1 MRFVLVFILG
11 SQIAGCS
18 RTNSDA
24 PKPSY
29 HSEAVSQ
36 AALRR
41 ASLQSLM
48 ASANP
53 NKPLV
58 FSHRGDPYDAPEH
71 SFAGYDEAIKQ
82 GSAFIE
88 QDVWLSKDGK
98 LFVSHDDNLRRTTG
112 QNVNITTTP
121 ASQLQ
126 SLRLRNGEHLH
137 TLASV
142 FKRYRSKVH
151 YLVEAKNNSLS
162 NDITTQK
169 ALLENLRR
177 FNMGSNVIVQD
188 TNSQGLAYIHTH
200 EGKQKIAT
208 LWLMPGDTV
217 DQRRANIETAPRWLN
232 FISIDLL
239 TATRDDI
246 VNIKARHFLSNVWTI
261 SEYSDIQTVKDLHVD
276 SVFTNE
282 TRRTLSMLD

>member
-1 MRFVLVFILG
+1 MALILG
-11 SQIAGCS
+11 TQIAGCS
-18 RTNSDA
+18 RTKSSA
-24 PKPSY
+24 TKPAY
-29 HSEAVSQ
+29 HSETVSQ
-36 AALRR
+36 AALRG
-41 ASLQSLM
+41 ASLQSLL

-53 NKPLV
+53 RKPLV

-88 QDVWLSKDGK
+88 QDVWLSRDGK

-162 NDITTQK
+162 NDMETQK
-169 ALLENLRR
+169 ALLAALRR
-177 FNMGSNVIVQD
+177 FHMGNNVIVQD
-188 TNSQGLAYIHTH
+188 TKIQGLAYIHTH
-200 EGKQKIAT
+200 EGKQKVTT
-208 LWLMPGDTV
+208 LWLMPGDNV
-217 DQRRANIETAPRWLN
+217 DQRRANIETAPTWLN

-239 TATRDDI
+239 TATRADI
-246 VNIKARHFLSNVWTI
+246 LNIKAHHFLSNVWTI
-261 SEYSDIQTVKDLHVD
+261 SEYSDIQTVKELQVD

-282 TRRTLSMLD
+282 TRRTLSMLN